1 MTNSDREFFVH
12 CQRAKPQIIHA
23 VLGDKLG
30 DVLGRAGIE
39 SLADLHVFVGE
50 SDGKND
56 HDPVDP
62 DVPLDT
68 LDVQQRHVHCYPC
81 PDVVVDVKFR
91 WARLSS
97 GSSRPPRRFGVVT
110 RQAHRKFLR
119 NDAAASDYV
128 LRLCG
133 TNERQP
139 RFDEYLGELVQAS
152 CSLCFDL
159 VKEITPQG

>member
-81 PDVVVDVKFR
+81 PDVVVDVNFGGQTEQWKFSP
-91 WARLSS
+91 ATTI
-97 GSSRPPRRFGVVT
+97 GVVT